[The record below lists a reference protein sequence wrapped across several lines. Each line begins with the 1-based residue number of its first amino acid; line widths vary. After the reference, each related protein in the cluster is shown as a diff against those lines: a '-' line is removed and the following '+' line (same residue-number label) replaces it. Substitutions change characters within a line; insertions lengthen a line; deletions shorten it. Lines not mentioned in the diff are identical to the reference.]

1 MPGKQESRE
10 MLSTTDLSGRIVLIT
25 GASSG
30 LGKHFAK
37 IAAKAGANVVAA
49 ARRSDRLAAL
59 VDEIRAQGGKAASV
73 AMDVEDEASVIAG
86 FDAAEKAFGPIDSV
100 IANAGMNSRGM
111 ALDIAIADFDRV
123 MSVNL
128 RGAFLTVREAAKRMI
143 AAGSKDTGRGRIV
156 IVSSL
161 ASHQVLPGIAAYC
174 ASKAGVLMLGKA
186 LAREWANRGIN
197 VNSIC
202 PGFIRTE
209 LNDEFLASESGQKMI
224 AGFPRRR
231 TMQESDLDGTVL
243 HLLSDASRGITGAA
257 FDLDDGQGL

>member
-1 MPGKQESRE
+1 MS
-10 MLSTTDLSGRIVLIT
+10 SSANDLSGRTVLVT

-30 LGKHFAK
+30 LGRHFAK
-37 IAAKAGANVVAA
+37 IAAKSGGKVVAA
-49 ARRSDRLAAL
+49 ARRTDRLEAL
-59 VDEIRAQGGKAASV
+59 VKELGKNAAAV
-73 AMDVEDEASVIAG
+73 TMDVEDEASVIAG

-111 ALDIAIADFDRV
+111 ALDIAIADFDKV
-123 MSVNL
+123 IDVNL
-128 RGAFLTVREAAKRMI
+128 RGVFLTVREAARRMI
-143 AAGSKDTGRGRIV
+143 ANGSKDSGRGRIV

-202 PGFIRTE
+202 PGFIETE

-231 TMQESDLDGTVL
+231 VMKENDLDGTVL

-257 FDLDDGQGL
+257 FDIDDGQGL

>member
-1 MPGKQESRE
+1 MPPPS
-10 MLSTTDLSGRIVLIT
+10 SAVDPSGRTVLIT

-30 LGKHFAK
+30 LGRHFAT
-37 IAAKAGANVVAA
+37 IAAGAGAAVAVA
-49 ARRSDRLAAL
+49 ARRADRLAAL
-59 VDEIRAQGGKAASV
+59 VDEIAARGGKATAV
-73 AMDVEDEASVIAG
+73 TMDVEDEASVIAG
-86 FDAAEKAFGPIDSV
+86 FDAAEKALGPIDSM

-111 ALDIAIADFDRV
+111 ALDIAIADFDKV
-123 MSVNL
+123 IAVNL
-128 RGAFLTVREAAKRMI
+128 RGVFLTVREAAKRMI

-202 PGFIRTE
+202 PGFIETE
-209 LNDEFLASESGQKMI
+209 LNDEFLASEAGQRMI

-231 TMQESDLDGTVL
+231 VMKESDLDGTVL

-257 FDLDDGQGL
+257 FDIDDGQGL

>member
-1 MPGKQESRE
+1 M
-10 MLSTTDLSGRIVLIT
+10 
-25 GASSG
+25 
-30 LGKHFAK
+30 
-37 IAAKAGANVVAA
+37 
-49 ARRSDRLAAL
+49 
-59 VDEIRAQGGKAASV
+59 
-73 AMDVEDEASVIAG
+73 
-86 FDAAEKAFGPIDSV
+86 

-111 ALDIAIADFDRV
+111 ALDIAIADFDKV
-123 MSVNL
+123 IAVNL
-128 RGAFLTVREAAKRMI
+128 RGVFLTVREAAKRMI

-202 PGFIRTE
+202 PGFIETE
-209 LNDEFLASESGQKMI
+209 LNDEFLASEAGQKMI

-231 TMQESDLDGTVL
+231 VMKESDLDGTVL

-257 FDLDDGQGL
+257 FDIDDGQGL

>member
-1 MPGKQESRE
+1 MAN
-10 MLSTTDLSGRIVLIT
+10 DLAGRTVLIT

-37 IAAKAGANVVAA
+37 IVAKSGGKVVAT
-49 ARRSDRLAAL
+49 ARRGDRLAAL
-59 VDEIRAQGGKAASV
+59 VKEIEAEGGTAFAV
-73 AMDVEDEASVIAG
+73 TMDVEDEASVIAG
-86 FDAAEKAFGPIDSV
+86 FEAAEKACGPIDSV

-111 ALDIAIADFDRV
+111 ALDIKIEDFDKV
-123 MSVNL
+123 INVNL
-128 RGAFLTVREAAKRMI
+128 RGVFVTVREAARRMI
-143 AAGSKDTGRGRIV
+143 ANGSKDTGRGRIV

-202 PGFIRTE
+202 PGFIETE
-209 LNDEFLASESGQKMI
+209 LNDEFLSSEAGQKMI

-231 TMQESDLDGTVL
+231 VMKESDLDGTVL

-257 FDLDDGQGL
+257 FDIDDGQGL

>member
-1 MPGKQESRE
+1 MEIRSMTQCN
-10 MLSTTDLSGRIVLIT
+10 LSDRTVLVT

-30 LGKHFAK
+30 LGWHFAL
-37 IAAKAGANVVAA
+37 IAAKAGAKVVAA
-49 ARRSDRLAAL
+49 ARRTDRLAAL
-59 VDEIRAQGGKAASV
+59 VDQIAAQGGMAAAV

-86 FDAAEKAFGPIDSV
+86 FDAAEKALRPIDSV

-111 ALDIAIADFDRV
+111 ALDLPIAEFDRV
-123 MSVNL
+123 ISVNL
-128 RGAFLTVREAAKRMI
+128 RGVFLTVREAAKRMI
-143 AAGSKDTGRGRIV
+143 AAGSRESGRGRIV

-202 PGFIRTE
+202 PGFIETE
-209 LNDEFLASESGQKMI
+209 LNDEFLASEAGQRMI

-231 TMQESDLDGTVL
+231 VMKESDLDGTVL

-257 FDLDDGQGL
+257 FDIDDGQGL

>member
-1 MPGKQESRE
+1 MS
-10 MLSTTDLSGRIVLIT
+10 LSLSGRTVLVT

-37 IAAKAGANVVAA
+37 IVAKAGANVVVA
-49 ARRSDRLAAL
+49 ARRVDRLVAL
-59 VDEIRAQGGKAASV
+59 VDEINGQGNEGGMACAVK
-73 AMDVEDEASVIAG
+73 MDVEDEGSVVSA
-86 FDAAEKAFGPIDSV
+86 FDAAEKMLDPIDSV

-111 ALDIAIADFDRV
+111 ALDIPIEDFDKV
-123 MSVNL
+123 INVNL
-128 RGAFLTVREAAKRMI
+128 RGVFLTVREAARRMI
-143 AAGSKDTGRGRIV
+143 ANGSKESGRGRIV

-174 ASKAGVLMLGKA
+174 ASKAGALMLGKA

-231 TMQESDLDGTVL
+231 VMQESDLDGTVL
-243 HLLSDASRGITGAA
+243 HLLSDASCGITGAA
-257 FDLDDGQGL
+257 FDIDDGQGL